1 MSKKYFYEKNVKMF
15 LWKNVKKIEDDNM
28 VIRKENE
35 KPITIKLYKPTHAK
49 LKIYSTISDKSLDEV
64 IAETLNEIIDIDIAK
79 FVEEG
84 LKRLEKEDEEAD
96 YIPKEFDDFDDSFLE
111 QFDYVHPKKKVNV
124 SLPIESHK
132 KLKII
137 ASIYDE
143 SLETIASN
151 AIENKINQM
160 DIVNMVSEEF
170 NGNK

>member
-1 MSKKYFYEKNVKMF
+1 MF

-28 VIRKENE
+28 AIRKENE
-35 KPITIKLYKPTHAK
+35 KPITIKLYKSTHAK

-64 IAETLNEIIDIDIAK
+64 IAETLNEIFDIDIAK

-84 LKRLEKEDEEAD
+84 LNRLENEDEEAND
-96 YIPKEFDDFDDSFLE
+96 VLKELYDFDDSFLE
-111 QFDYVHPKKKVNV
+111 QFGYVPPKKKVNV
-124 SLPIESHK
+124 NLPIESHK

>member
-1 MSKKYFYEKNVKMF
+1 M
-15 LWKNVKKIEDDNM
+15 
-28 VIRKENE
+28 
-35 KPITIKLYKPTHAK
+35 
-49 LKIYSTISDKSLDEV
+49 
-64 IAETLNEIIDIDIAK
+64 
-79 FVEEG
+79 
-84 LKRLEKEDEEAD
+84 
-96 YIPKEFDDFDDSFLE
+96 
-111 QFDYVHPKKKVNV
+111 NV

-170 NGNK
+170 DDK